1 MRKFSGKNQSPPRV
15 QLRDGARHPFGVLSG
30 YVPLGG
36 GETRIYRAVREAVPV
51 VDAAIMKLIRLTG
64 GFSVACGSERAE
76 RELKE
81 FLRTVSTGRGQRG
94 LESFLDG
101 YLDSMLTSGSA
112 VGEIVLSRGGDIAAV
127 VCGNVEDVQVREGD
141 TPLDFQLCAVRDG
154 VLSPL
159 PYQELLLFTPFH
171 PEAGSPYGVS
181 LLRSMPYLTD
191 ILLKIFQSVGNNFER
206 CGNVRYAVTYK
217 PQGDLIDRSLGA
229 ERVRQIAE
237 QWSAAMESG
246 KSGAVRDFVALGDV
260 DIRTIGAD
268 NQVMD
273 SEGPVRQILEQL
285 IAKTGIPPFM
295 LGLTWSSTERMSSQ
309 QADLMT
315 SEITAIRRNLTPVI
329 ERICD
334 LWLRL
339 HGYACGYTVI
349 WDDINLQ
356 DQVEEAKAE
365 LYRLQAAQMDK
376 SGENG
381 KGGNGE

>member
-1 MRKFSGKNQSPPRV
+1 MRKFSGKNQSLPRV
-15 QLRDGARHPFGVLSG
+15 QLRDSSRHPFGALSS
-30 YVPLGG
+30 YVPMGG
-36 GETRIYRAVREAVPV
+36 GETRLYRAVREAVPV
-51 VDAAIMKLIRLTG
+51 VDAAVMKLIRLTN
-64 GFSVACGSERAE
+64 GFTVACGSARAE
-76 RELKE
+76 GELKE
-81 FLRTVSTGRGQRG
+81 FLRTVNVGRGQRG
-94 LESFLDG
+94 LESFMDC
-101 YLDSMLTSGSA
+101 YLDSMITCGRA
-112 VGEIVLSRGGDIAAV
+112 VGEIVLSSAGDIAAV
-127 VCGNVEDVQVREGD
+127 VCGNVEDVQIKEGT
-141 TPLDFQLCAVRDG
+141 TPLDFKLCALRNG
-154 VLSPL
+154 VMAPL
-159 PYQELLLFTPFH
+159 PYQELLLFTPYN

-191 ILLKIFQSVGNNFER
+191 ILLKIFQSVGVNFER

-217 PQGDLIDRSLGA
+217 PQGDVIDRAYAG
-229 ERVRQIAE
+229 ERTKQIAQ

-246 KSGAVRDFVALGDV
+246 KNGAVRDFVALGDV
-260 DIRTIGAD
+260 DIKTIGAD

-285 IAKTGIPPFM
+285 VAKTGIPPFM

-315 SEITAIRRNLTPVI
+315 SEITAIRRSLTPVI
-329 ERICD
+329 ERVCD

-339 HGYACGYTVI
+339 HGYACGYAVI

-365 LYRLQAAQMDK
+365 LYRRQAVHMGQTE
-376 SGENG
+376 ENG